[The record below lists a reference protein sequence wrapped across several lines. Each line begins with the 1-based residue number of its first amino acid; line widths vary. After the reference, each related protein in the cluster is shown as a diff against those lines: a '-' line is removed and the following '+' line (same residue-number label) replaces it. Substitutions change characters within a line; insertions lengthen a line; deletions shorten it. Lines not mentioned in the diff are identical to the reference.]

1 MPWAMESLS
10 HEATSGDGRRKAYLA
25 PIIGEAECKELRCI
39 LPIQSAHACCACASS
54 VGLCRCCHLTV
65 RAHARTHAR
74 AGRQTPTQSNIRA
87 APRRRQRQW
96 GQTAAEPP
104 SSQFRMHANGAH
116 KRNPFSRT
124 KRFVCP
130 PSAARDTVFTTLS
143 APRIGH
149 DAMRVPDEYRAAC
162 KIPAAARRACLG
174 SVEWSRTEQGAAF
187 AHTLHWAT

>member
-1 MPWAMESLS
+1 MDAAKRTWLQSSARPSARSCAASCRSKAHMRAVPVRHLS
-10 HEATSGDGRRKAYLA
+10 DCAGVATSRYVHM
-25 PIIGEAECKELRCI
+25 
-39 LPIQSAHACCACASS
+39 Q
-54 VGLCRCCHLTV
+54 
-65 RAHARTHAR
+65 ARTHAR

-130 PSAARDTVFTTLS
+130 PSAARDTVLTTLL

-162 KIPAAARRACLG
+162 KIPAAARRACLE

-187 AHTLHWAT
+187 AHTLH